1 MQIAM
6 IQDEI
11 LPLSELDSVYLDR
24 GTYFGDGVYEVV
36 RSYDGK
42 LFALDEH
49 LVRLGRSLN
58 ETGITG
64 VDIDEIRRRVE
75 QAYETA
81 GIPDAKVYFHVTRGS
96 QLRSHAGGR
105 DLKPNFFL
113 TVTELADDSVQKEQ
127 GISVCTYPDW
137 RWKRCDIK
145 SLNLLPNVM
154 ARMEAE
160 RRGCA
165 EAILVDETGFI
176 TEAAGSAFFVI
187 FEGRKLVTRPL
198 GPELLASI
206 TRRFVMELAP
216 EVGLTMAE
224 QAMTPAEA
232 QSADE
237 LFIAVTTMDIVPV
250 VQFDGAGI
258 GTGQPGRYTKAL
270 IEAFREFVVNRGRRT
285 EDR

>member
-11 LPLSELDSVYLDR
+11 VPLSELDRVYLDR

-42 LFALDEH
+42 IFALDEH
-49 LVRLGRSLN
+49 LARLVRSLN
-58 ETGITG
+58 EIGITG
-64 VDIDEIRRRVE
+64 VDIDEIRRRVD

-81 GIPDAKVYFHVTRGS
+81 GIANAKIYFHVTRGS

-105 DLKPNFFL
+105 DLEPNFFL
-113 TVTELADDSVQKEQ
+113 TVTELADDSEQKEH
-127 GISVCTYPDW
+127 GVTVCTYPDW

-145 SLNLLPNVM
+145 SLNLLPNVL

-165 EAILVDETGFI
+165 EAILVDEEGLI
-176 TEAAGSAFFVI
+176 TEAAGSAFFAVLA
-187 FEGRKLVTRPL
+187 GVRKLVTRPL
-198 GPELLASI
+198 GAELLASI
-206 TRRFVMELAP
+206 TRRFVMDLAP
-216 EVGLTMAE
+216 EAGLTVLE

-232 QSADE
+232 QAADE
-237 LFIAVTTMDIVPV
+237 LFIAVTTLDIVPV

-258 GTGQPGRYTKAL
+258 GTGRPGRYTKSL
-270 IEAFREFVVNRGRRT
+270 IDAFREFVVHR
-285 EDR
+285 